1 MIHVQFLQEIF
12 VDSYSSVKL
21 HTMSI
26 THAES
31 VWQPPF
37 GGNSINWIM
46 GHLVVSRCNFMIPL
60 GGASIWTMDQ
70 CMRFIPGSAPVTGDS
85 DSVPFDSLLSDFDR
99 TQKQLM
105 SALETAAVE
114 KLGQSSGAG
123 SSGDRSS
130 DASSSGD
137 RSIAESLVYY
147 QSHEAEHA
155 GYLELL
161 CRLARY

>member
-1 MIHVQFLQEIF
+1 MIQPQFIADQFI
-12 VDSYSSVKL
+12 DSHSAVKL
-21 HTMSI
+21 YTMGI

-46 GHLVVSRCNFMIPL
+46 GHLVVSRCNFLIPL
-60 GGASIWTMDQ
+60 GVPSIWTMDQ
-70 CMRFIPGSAPVTGDS
+70 CMRFIPGSVPVTGDA

-99 TQKQLM
+99 TQKQLI
-105 SALETAAVE
+105 STLEITTVE
-114 KLGQSSGAG
+114 DLGQA
-123 SSGDRSS
+123 SGDI
-130 DASSSGD
+130 
-137 RSIAESLVYY
+137 SIAESLVYY